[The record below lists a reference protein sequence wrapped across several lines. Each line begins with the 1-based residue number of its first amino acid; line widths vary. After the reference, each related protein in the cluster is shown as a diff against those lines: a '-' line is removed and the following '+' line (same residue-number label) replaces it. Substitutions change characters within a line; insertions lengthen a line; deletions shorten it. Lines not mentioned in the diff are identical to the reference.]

1 MHQSDSLQQ
10 FTLRHAIDDLGPDTR
25 NHLYR
30 GDFELAKA
38 EQFSRFYRRIESTVF
53 NHPVITR
60 NTYTPWFSHAKLNS
74 DEIRHFLVQFSVFS
88 NQFLIAQLNKVVN
101 AHSLEEM
108 RTSKE
113 ILANEIGVAFN
124 NPQKQNASKLG
135 ATEGSI
141 EGGTF
146 HFGAAHFEILAAT
159 AKPLG
164 LEFSDLGR
172 REHGTPST
180 LFFCDELI
188 RLYGSCHYATA
199 EAASFAVEHWAAAG
213 FWAELITGLKNFKK
227 TEGIKLP
234 LTFFTWHNKIEENHA
249 RHTKEE
255 LEHYYF
261 NSDIDEDA
269 FIDDAL
275 EMLDGVY
282 AFWKGLDYYR
292 QRKH

>member
-1 MHQSDSLQQ
+1 MHQSESLQQ
-10 FTLRHAIDDLGPDTR
+10 FALRHAIDDFGPDTLD
-25 NHLYR
+25 HLYQ

-38 EQFSRFYRRIESTVF
+38 DRFKQFYRRIECTVF
-53 NHPVITR
+53 NHPAITD
-60 NTYTPWFSHAKLNS
+60 NPYTPWFARASLNTA
-74 DEIRHFLVQFSVFS
+74 EVRHFLVQFSVFS
-88 NQFLIAQLNKVVN
+88 NQFLIAQLNKVIN
-101 AHSLEEM
+101 AQSIEEM
-108 RTSKE
+108 RASKE

-124 NPQKQNASKLG
+124 ARQNTPATGLG
-135 ATEGSI
+135 ATDGSV
-141 EGGTF
+141 EGGAF
-146 HFGAAHFEILAAT
+146 HFSAAHFEILINT

-164 LEFSDLGR
+164 LEFKDLGR

-188 RLYGSCHYATA
+188 RLYGSSQYATA

-213 FWAELITGLKNFKK
+213 FWRELIAGLKHFKERK
-227 TEGIKLP
+227 QIKLP

-261 NSDIDEDA
+261 SCDIDEDA

-282 AFWKGLDYYR
+282 AFWKGLDYDR
-292 QRKH
+292 QRRH